1 MGAATSFA
9 ALPLASPAAWAC
21 TTCRPAVE
29 AGIFDERF
37 WGRLSITI
45 LPFLVVLLV
54 VAVLHRTGRGGTPGE
69 ERWG

>member
-1 MGAATSFA
+1 MRGAM
-9 ALPLASPAAWAC
+9 AAWAC

-37 WGRLSITI
+37 WGRLAITV

-54 VAVLHRTGRGGTPGE
+54 VAVLYRSGREGTQEGA
-69 ERWG
+69 R

>member
-1 MGAATSFA
+1 MDAATHFA
-9 ALPLASPAAWAC
+9 ALAC

-37 WGRLSITI
+37 WGRLSITA

-54 VAVLHRTGRGGTPGE
+54 VALLHRSGRAEAPGE
-69 ERWG
+69 ERFE

>member
-1 MGAATSFA
+1 MDAATSFA
-9 ALPLASPAAWAC
+9 GLPLASPAAWAC

-37 WGRLSITI
+37 WGRLSITV

-54 VAVLHRTGRGGTPGE
+54 VAVLYRSGRGEAVGE
-69 ERWG
+69 ERGG